1 MLTTIGR
8 QCVPAL
14 LRDAAKSPTVYPA
27 ISHAVE
33 VVTSS
38 AKFSSLS
45 RAQKKKVSYR
55 VIHAPRPKPELQ
67 SWNVHH
73 GTTTL
78 SSAQLTL
85 MQLQGWNHHDPL
97 SQLLGN
103 LPDRLTLTI
112 PSVDV
117 IETAKEIERIEE
129 DALDE
134 IAISTGRA
142 GPSNE
147 AMNHDTNLQFPYYP
161 QYASDLIDKAYEME
175 NTKTSKPSPILK
187 QASPPLDQ
195 APSYYPQG
203 ASDLCDVA
211 YKRDHPPEETTKPQK
226 KNTDRLYPQYHPE
239 MYGASD
245 LVDKAFELD
254 HPELMMM
261 KSKKK

>member
-8 QCVPAL
+8 QHVPAL
-14 LRDAAKSPTVYPA
+14 LRDAAKSPTVYPVM
-27 ISHAVE
+27 SHAVK

-45 RAQKKKVSYR
+45 PAQKKKVPYR

-67 SWNVHH
+67 SWNIHN

-78 SSAQLTL
+78 SSTQQTL

-187 QASPPLDQ
+187 QASPPLDE
-195 APSYYPQG
+195 APSYCPRG

-211 YKRDHPPEETTKPQK
+211 YMDHPQEETTKPQK
-226 KNTDRLYPQYHPE
+226 KDTDRLYPQYRPE

-245 LVDKAFELD
+245 LIDKAFELD